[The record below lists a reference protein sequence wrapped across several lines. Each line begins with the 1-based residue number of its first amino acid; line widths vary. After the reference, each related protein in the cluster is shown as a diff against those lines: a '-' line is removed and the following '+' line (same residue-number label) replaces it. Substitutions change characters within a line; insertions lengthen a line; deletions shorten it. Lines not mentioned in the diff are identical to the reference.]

1 MSTIKTI
8 KSFGERVWG
17 IIAPAHGT
25 QANQNEIS
33 FFDVKAL
40 YDAAYEEKAKAR
52 ANIGR
57 FRTLIGQAEWLE
69 AAYRAQLLAARPSSY
84 LGKAA

>member
-8 KSFGERVWG
+8 KSLGGRMWAM
-17 IIAPAHGT
+17 IAPAHGA
-25 QANQNEIS
+25 QANENEIS

-40 YDAAYEEKAKAR
+40 YDAAYEEKASAR
-52 ANIGR
+52 TNIRR
-57 FRTLIGQAEWLE
+57 FRALMDQAELLE
-69 AAYRAQLLAARPSSY
+69 TAYRAQLMAARPASY